1 MGQFNCKALLL
12 CMGLLPQV
20 ASSEVNIL
28 EKKDVAIYVAQSDT
42 LAAFF
47 EKFSAKL
54 NYPIIVSKQAAK
66 KKITGEFNLSNP
78 EKMLENISSLV
89 GLIWYKDGNAL
100 YIYDA
105 SEIIGK
111 VILLENISTNYLV
124 QYMKDAD
131 LYDNRYPIR
140 GNLNEKTFYISG
152 PPALVELIAN
162 TASLL
167 DRQISSVGTEKVNFG
182 VIKLKNTFVSDRTYD
197 LRGESI
203 VIPGVATV
211 VEKLLNNNNV
221 SPKTGGRVDP
231 MPPFGETKNTFDST
245 SELSLTSVVNNALL
259 EDVSIIAYPETNSI
273 LVKGNDQQIKIIRD
287 IVTQLDVAKRHIEL
301 SLWIIDIDKS
311 ELNNIG
317 VNWQG
322 AASFGDTFSATL
334 NMNPSASI
342 STLDGN
348 KFIASVMALNQKKKA
363 NVVSRPVILTQENI
377 PAVFDNNRTFYVSLV
392 GERNSSLEHVTYGT
406 LINVI
411 PRFSLHGQIEMSLTI
426 EDGTGNNRLN
436 SIYNNDNV
444 SVLPEVGRT
453 KISTIARV
461 PQGKSLLIGG
471 YTHDTDS
478 DEVTSIPLLSSIPF
492 VGNMFKYK
500 KNNVSNIVRVFLIQ
514 PREVNESNYYESENY
529 KPVLGKNEVMMVTK
543 AESNSAGGVVLKDEQ
558 ALVSFLNR

>member
-1 MGQFNCKALLL
+1 MGQFNKKALLL
-12 CMGLLPQV
+12 CMVLLPQI
-20 ASSEVNIL
+20 ASGEMNLS
-28 EKKDVAIYVAQSDT
+28 EKKDVAVYIAQSDS

-54 NYPIIVSKQAAK
+54 NYPIVVSKQAAK

-78 EKMLENISSLV
+78 EKMLESVSSLV

-100 YIYDA
+100 YIYDS
-105 SEIIGK
+105 SELISK

-124 QYMKDAD
+124 QYMKDAN
-131 LYDNRYPIR
+131 LYDDRYPIR
-140 GNLNEKTFYISG
+140 GNFNEKTFYISG

-167 DRQISSVGTEKVNFG
+167 DRQVSSIGAEKVNFG

-197 LRGESI
+197 LRGKSI

-211 VEKLLNNNNV
+211 VENLLNNNV
-221 SPKTGGRVDP
+221 SPKDGSKRVDP
-231 MPPFGETKNTFDST
+231 MPPFGKTKKAFDT
-245 SELSLTSVVNNALL
+245 IDELSLTTVANNALL
-259 EDVSIIAYPETNSI
+259 DNVSIIAYPETNSI
-273 LVKGNDQQIKIIRD
+273 LVKGNDQQIQIIRD

-322 AASFGDTFSATL
+322 TASFGDSFSATF
-334 NMNPSASI
+334 NASSSASI

-411 PRFSLHGQIEMSLTI
+411 PRFSSHGQIEMSLTI
-426 EDGTGNNRLN
+426 EDGTGNNKPL

-478 DEVTSIPLLSSIPF
+478 DEVTSIPLLSSIPV
-492 VGNMFKYK
+492 VGNIFRYK

-514 PREVNESNYYESENY
+514 PREVSESNYYDTENY
-529 KPVLGKNEVMMVTK
+529 KPLLNQNEVMAATK
-543 AESNSAGGVVLKDEQ
+543 AANNSGEGVILNDDQ
-558 ALVSFLNR
+558 SLISFLDK